1 MLGNQMIETLGK
13 NAKSAAF
20 ELAKYATLQK
30 NQFLQQLAQ
39 ALIDQTDTII
49 TENAKD
55 LANAEANGINRIM
68 MDRLRLTPE
77 RIIDIAEG
85 VRQVAALP
93 DPVGQVISG
102 YTNIDGLRILQKR
115 VPLGVVGMIFESRPN
130 VGVDAFA
137 LCFKTNNAVILR
149 GGKDA
154 IHSNQALV
162 QVIKTTLTAAGI
174 TEHAVGLVTDTSHEV
189 AREMMQATEYL
200 DVLIPRGGA
209 GLIKTV
215 KEQSRVPIIETG
227 TGNVSI
233 YVDEFANLDMATKIV
248 INAKTQRPSVCNAA
262 ESLVVHEKIAA
273 EFLPKL
279 QTAINAVQEINFK
292 VDELAAAL
300 MKGEPATEAD
310 FGTEYLDYKMSVKV
324 VSNIDQAIA
333 HINRYSTKHSESI
346 ITDNLVHADQFQAQI
361 DSAAVYVNAST
372 RFTDGF
378 VFGLGA
384 EIGISTQKLHARGPM
399 GLEALTSYKY
409 LINGNGQTR
418 S

>member
-1 MLGNQMIETLGK
+1 MIETLGK
-13 NAKSAAF
+13 HAKTAAF
-20 ELAKYATLQK
+20 ELAKYVTLEK

-39 ALIDQTDTII
+39 VLVDNTDSII
-49 TENAKD
+49 AENAKD
-55 LANAEANGINRIM
+55 LALAEANGINRIM

-77 RIIDIAEG
+77 RIVDIAEG

-93 DPVGQVISG
+93 DPVGQVING
-102 YTNIDGLRILQKR
+102 YTNIDGLRILQQR

-162 QVIKTTLTAAGI
+162 QVIKTALTAAGI

-189 AREMMQATEYL
+189 ARKMMQATEYL

-279 QTAINAVQEINFK
+279 QVAINAVQEIDFK
-292 VDELAAAL
+292 VDELAATL
-300 MKGEPATEAD
+300 MTGEPATEAD

-346 ITDNLVHADQFQAQI
+346 ITDNLAHADQFQAQI

-418 S
+418 G

>member
-1 MLGNQMIETLGK
+1 MIETLGK

-30 NQFLQQLAQ
+30 NQFLEQLAQ

-279 QTAINAVQEINFK
+279 QTAINAVQEIDFK

>member
-1 MLGNQMIETLGK
+1 MIETLGK
-13 NAKSAAF
+13 HAKTAAF
-20 ELAKYATLQK
+20 ELAKYATLEK

-39 ALIDQTDTII
+39 ALVDNTDGII
-49 TENAKD
+49 SENAKD
-55 LANAEANGINRIM
+55 LANAEANGISQIM
-68 MDRLRLTPE
+68 IDRLRLTPE
-77 RIIDIAEG
+77 RIQDIAEG

-93 DPVGQVISG
+93 DPVGQVING

-154 IHSNQALV
+154 IHSNKALV
-162 QVIKTTLTAAGI
+162 QVIKSALTAAGI
-174 TEHAVGLVTDTSHEV
+174 TENAVGLVTDTSHEV
-189 AREMMQATEYL
+189 AREMMQATDYL

-209 GLIKTV
+209 GLIRTV

-233 YVDEFANLDMATKIV
+233 YVDEFADLEMATKIV

-279 QTAINAVQEINFK
+279 QTAINTVQQIDFK
-292 VDELAAAL
+292 VDELAAELMVGQPAL
-300 MKGEPATEAD
+300 EAD

-324 VSNIDQAIA
+324 VSSIDQAID
-333 HINRYSTKHSESI
+333 HINHYSTKHSESI
-346 ITDNLVHADQFQAQI
+346 ITDNLTNADQFQAQI

-418 S
+418 G

>member
-1 MLGNQMIETLGK
+1 MIETLGK
-13 NAKSAAF
+13 HAKTAAF
-20 ELAKYATLQK
+20 ELAKYATFEK

-39 ALIDQTDTII
+39 ALVDNTDGII
-49 TENAKD
+49 SENAKD
-55 LANAEANGINRIM
+55 LANAEANGISQIM
-68 MDRLRLTPE
+68 IDRLRLTPE
-77 RIIDIAEG
+77 RIQDIAEG

-93 DPVGQVISG
+93 DPVGQIING

-154 IHSNQALV
+154 IHSNKALV
-162 QVIKTTLTAAGI
+162 QVIKSALTAAGI
-174 TEHAVGLVTDTSHEV
+174 TENAVGLVTDTSHEV
-189 AREMMQATEYL
+189 AREMMQATDYL

-209 GLIKTV
+209 GLIRTV

-233 YVDEFANLDMATKIV
+233 YVDEFADLEMATKIV

-279 QTAINAVQEINFK
+279 QTAINTVQQIDFK
-292 VDELAAAL
+292 VDELAAELMIGQPAL
-300 MKGEPATEAD
+300 EAD

-324 VSNIDQAIA
+324 VSSIDQAID
-333 HINRYSTKHSESI
+333 HINNYSTKHSESI
-346 ITDNLVHADQFQAQI
+346 ITDNLTNADQFQAQI

-418 S
+418 G

>member
-1 MLGNQMIETLGK
+1 MIETLGK
-13 NAKSAAF
+13 HAKTAAF
-20 ELAKYATLQK
+20 ELAKYATLEK

-39 ALIDQTDTII
+39 ALVDNTDGII
-49 TENAKD
+49 SENAKD
-55 LANAEANGINRIM
+55 LANAEANGISQIM
-68 MDRLRLTPE
+68 IDRLRLTPE
-77 RIIDIAEG
+77 RIQDIAEG

-93 DPVGQVISG
+93 DPVGQIING

-154 IHSNQALV
+154 IHSNKALV
-162 QVIKTTLTAAGI
+162 QVIKSALTAAGI
-174 TEHAVGLVTDTSHEV
+174 TENAVGLVTDTSHEV
-189 AREMMQATEYL
+189 AREMMQATDYL

-209 GLIKTV
+209 GLIRTV

-233 YVDEFANLDMATKIV
+233 YVDEFADLEMATKIV

-279 QTAINAVQEINFK
+279 QTAINTVQQIDFK
-292 VDELAAAL
+292 VDELAAELMIGQPAL
-300 MKGEPATEAD
+300 EAD

-324 VSNIDQAIA
+324 VSSIDQAID
-333 HINRYSTKHSESI
+333 HINNYSTKHSESI
-346 ITDNLVHADQFQAQI
+346 ITDNLTNADQFQAQI

-418 S
+418 G

>member
-1 MLGNQMIETLGK
+1 MIETLGK
-13 NAKSAAF
+13 HAKTAAF
-20 ELAKYATLQK
+20 ELAKYATLEK

-39 ALIDQTDTII
+39 ALVDNTDGII
-49 TENAKD
+49 SENAKD
-55 LANAEANGINRIM
+55 LANAEANGISQIM
-68 MDRLRLTPE
+68 IDRLRLTPE
-77 RIIDIAEG
+77 RIQDMGEG

-93 DPVGQVISG
+93 DPVGQIING

-154 IHSNQALV
+154 IHSNKALV
-162 QVIKTTLTAAGI
+162 QVIKSALTAAGI

-189 AREMMQATEYL
+189 AREMMQATDYL

-209 GLIKTV
+209 GLIRTV

-233 YVDEFANLDMATKIV
+233 YVDEFADLEMATKIV

-279 QTAINAVQEINFK
+279 QTAINTVQQIDFK
-292 VDELAAAL
+292 VDELAAELMVGQPAL
-300 MKGEPATEAD
+300 EAD

-324 VSNIDQAIA
+324 VSSIDQAID
-333 HINRYSTKHSESI
+333 HINHYSTKHSESI
-346 ITDNLVHADQFQAQI
+346 ITDNLTNADQFQAQI

-418 S
+418 G

>member
-1 MLGNQMIETLGK
+1 MIETLGK
-13 NAKSAAF
+13 HAKTAAF
-20 ELAKYATLQK
+20 ELAKYATLEK

-39 ALIDQTDTII
+39 ALVDNTAEII
-49 TENAKD
+49 SENAKD
-55 LANAEANGINRIM
+55 LANAEANGISQIM
-68 MDRLRLTPE
+68 IDRLRLTPE
-77 RIIDIAEG
+77 RIQDMAEG

-93 DPVGQVISG
+93 DPVGQIING

-154 IHSNQALV
+154 IHSNKALV
-162 QVIKTTLTAAGI
+162 QVIKSALTAAGI

-189 AREMMQATEYL
+189 AREMMQATDYL

-209 GLIKTV
+209 GLIRTV

-233 YVDEFANLDMATKIV
+233 YVDEFADLEMATKIV

-279 QTAINAVQEINFK
+279 QTAINAVQQIDFK
-292 VDELAAAL
+292 VDELAAELMVGQPAL
-300 MKGEPATEAD
+300 EAD

-324 VSNIDQAIA
+324 VSSIDQAID
-333 HINRYSTKHSESI
+333 HINNYSTKHSESI
-346 ITDNLVHADQFQAQI
+346 ITDNLTNADQFQAQI

-418 S
+418 G

>member
-1 MLGNQMIETLGK
+1 MIETLGK
-13 NAKSAAF
+13 HAKTAAF
-20 ELAKYATLQK
+20 ELAKYATLEK

-39 ALIDQTDTII
+39 ALVDNTDGII
-49 TENAKD
+49 SENAKD
-55 LANAEANGINRIM
+55 LANAEANGISQIM
-68 MDRLRLTPE
+68 IDRLRLTPE
-77 RIIDIAEG
+77 RIQDMAEG

-93 DPVGQVISG
+93 DPVGQIING

-154 IHSNQALV
+154 IHSNKALV
-162 QVIKTTLTAAGI
+162 QVIKSALTAAGI

-189 AREMMQATEYL
+189 AREMMQATDYL

-209 GLIKTV
+209 GLIRTV

-233 YVDEFANLDMATKIV
+233 YVDEFADLEMATKIV

-279 QTAINAVQEINFK
+279 QTAINAVQQIDFK
-292 VDELAAAL
+292 VDELAAELMVGQPAL
-300 MKGEPATEAD
+300 EAD

-324 VSNIDQAIA
+324 VSSIDQAID
-333 HINRYSTKHSESI
+333 HINHYSTKHSESI
-346 ITDNLVHADQFQAQI
+346 ITDNLTNADQFQAQI
-361 DSAAVYVNAST
+361 DSAVVYVNAST

-418 S
+418 G

>member
-1 MLGNQMIETLGK
+1 MIETLGK
-13 NAKSAAF
+13 HAKTAAF
-20 ELAKYATLQK
+20 ELAKYATLEK

-39 ALIDQTDTII
+39 ALVDNTAEII
-49 TENAKD
+49 SENAKD
-55 LANAEANGINRIM
+55 LANAEANGISQIM
-68 MDRLRLTPE
+68 IDRLRLTPE
-77 RIIDIAEG
+77 RIQDIAEG

-93 DPVGQVISG
+93 DPVGQVING

-154 IHSNQALV
+154 IHSNKALV
-162 QVIKTTLTAAGI
+162 QVIKSALTAAGI
-174 TEHAVGLVTDTSHEV
+174 TENAVGLVTDTSHEV
-189 AREMMQATEYL
+189 AREMMQATDYL

-209 GLIKTV
+209 GLIRTV

-233 YVDEFANLDMATKIV
+233 YVDEFADLEMATKIV

-279 QTAINAVQEINFK
+279 QTAINTVQQIDFK
-292 VDELAAAL
+292 VDELAAELMVGQPAL
-300 MKGEPATEAD
+300 EAD

-324 VSNIDQAIA
+324 VSSIDQAID
-333 HINRYSTKHSESI
+333 HINHYSTKHSESI
-346 ITDNLVHADQFQAQI
+346 ITDNLTNADQFQAQI

-372 RFTDGF
+372 RFTEGF

-418 S
+418 G

>member
-1 MLGNQMIETLGK
+1 MIETLGK
-13 NAKSAAF
+13 HAKTAAF
-20 ELAKYATLQK
+20 ELAKYATLEK
-30 NQFLQQLAQ
+30 NQFLLQLAQ
-39 ALIDQTDTII
+39 ALVDNTDEII

-55 LANAEANGINRIM
+55 LANAEANGISRIM
-68 MDRLRLTPE
+68 MDRLRLTSE

-93 DPVGQVISG
+93 DPVGQVING

-154 IHSNQALV
+154 IHSNKALV
-162 QVIKTTLTAAGI
+162 QVIKAALTAAGI
-174 TEHAVGLVTDTSHEV
+174 TEHAVGLVTDTSHDV
-189 AREMMQATEYL
+189 ARQMMQATDYL

-233 YVDEFANLDMATKIV
+233 YVDEFADLEMATKIV

-279 QTAINAVQEINFK
+279 QTAINAVQEIDFK
-292 VDELAAAL
+292 VDELAAAW
-300 MKGEPATEAD
+300 MTGQPASEVD

-324 VSNIDQAIA
+324 VSSIDQAID

-346 ITDNLVHADQFQAQI
+346 ITTNLANADQFQAQI

-409 LINGNGQTR
+409 LINGTGQTR
-418 S
+418 G

>member
-1 MLGNQMIETLGK
+1 MIETLGK
-13 NAKSAAF
+13 HAKTAAF
-20 ELAKYATLQK
+20 ELAKYATFEK

-39 ALIDQTDTII
+39 ALVDNTDGII
-49 TENAKD
+49 SENAKD
-55 LANAEANGINRIM
+55 LANAEANGISQIM
-68 MDRLRLTPE
+68 IDRLRLTPE
-77 RIIDIAEG
+77 RIQDIAEG

-93 DPVGQVISG
+93 DPVGQIING

-154 IHSNQALV
+154 IHSNKALV
-162 QVIKTTLTAAGI
+162 QVIKSALTAAGI

-189 AREMMQATEYL
+189 AREMMQATDYL

-209 GLIKTV
+209 GLIRTV

-233 YVDEFANLDMATKIV
+233 YVDEFADLEMATKIV

-279 QTAINAVQEINFK
+279 QTAINTVQQIDFK
-292 VDELAAAL
+292 VDELAAELMVGQPAL
-300 MKGEPATEAD
+300 EAD

-324 VSNIDQAIA
+324 VSSIDQAID
-333 HINRYSTKHSESI
+333 HINHYSTKHSESI
-346 ITDNLVHADQFQAQI
+346 ITDNLTNADQFQAQI

-418 S
+418 G

>member
-1 MLGNQMIETLGK
+1 MIETLGK
-13 NAKSAAF
+13 HAKTAAF
-20 ELAKYATLQK
+20 ELAKYATLEK

-39 ALIDQTDTII
+39 ALVDNTDGII
-49 TENAKD
+49 SENAKD
-55 LANAEANGINRIM
+55 LANAEANGISQIM
-68 MDRLRLTPE
+68 IDRLRLTPE
-77 RIIDIAEG
+77 RIQDMAEG

-93 DPVGQVISG
+93 DPVGQIING

-154 IHSNQALV
+154 IHSNKALV
-162 QVIKTTLTAAGI
+162 QVIKSALTAAGI

-189 AREMMQATEYL
+189 AREMMQATDYL

-209 GLIKTV
+209 GLIRTV

-233 YVDEFANLDMATKIV
+233 YVDEFADLEMATKIV

-279 QTAINAVQEINFK
+279 QAAINAVQQIDFK
-292 VDELAAAL
+292 VDELAAELMVGQPAL
-300 MKGEPATEAD
+300 EAD

-324 VSNIDQAIA
+324 VSSIDQAID
-333 HINRYSTKHSESI
+333 HINHYSTKHSESI
-346 ITDNLVHADQFQAQI
+346 ITDNLTNADQFQAQI
-361 DSAAVYVNAST
+361 DSAVVYVNAST

-418 S
+418 G

>member
-1 MLGNQMIETLGK
+1 MIDTLGQH
-13 NAKSAAF
+13 AKAASF
-20 ELAKYATLQK
+20 ELAAYTTLEK
-30 NQFLQQLAQ
+30 NQFLQALAQ
-39 ALIDQTDTII
+39 ALVDQTAHII
-49 TENAKD
+49 AENDKD
-55 LANAEANGINRIM
+55 LSNAEKNGVTGIM
-68 MDRLRLTPE
+68 IDRLRLTPE
-77 RIIDIAEG
+77 RILDMAEG
-85 VRQVAALP
+85 VKQVASLP
-93 DPVGQVISG
+93 DPIGQIISG
-102 YTNIDGLRILQKR
+102 YTNLDGLRILQKR

-130 VGVDAFA
+130 VTIDAFS

-162 QVIKTTLTAAGI
+162 QVIKETLKASAM

-189 AREMMQATEYL
+189 ARQLMQATDYL

-209 GLIKTV
+209 GLIATV
-215 KEQSRVPIIETG
+215 KAQSRVPIIETG

-233 YVDEFANLDMATKIV
+233 YVDEFADLDMATKIV

-262 ESLVVHEKIAA
+262 ESLVVHEKVAA
-273 EFLPKL
+273 DFLPKL
-279 QTAINAVQEINFK
+279 QTAIDAVQPIDFR
-292 VDELAAAL
+292 VDEKAATWL
-300 MKGEPATEAD
+300 KGTPATAAD
-310 FGTEYLDYKMSVKV
+310 FGMEYLDYKLSVKTV
-324 VSNIDQAIA
+324 TSIDEAIA

-346 ITDNLVHADQFQAQI
+346 ITENIAHAEQFQAQI

-384 EIGISTQKLHARGPM
+384 EIGVSTQKLHARGPM

-409 LINGNGQTR
+409 LINGNGHTR
-418 S
+418 G

>member
-1 MLGNQMIETLGK
+1 MIETLGK
-13 NAKSAAF
+13 HAKTAAF
-20 ELAKYATLQK
+20 ELAKYATFEK

-39 ALIDQTDTII
+39 ALVDNTDGII
-49 TENAKD
+49 SENAKD
-55 LANAEANGINRIM
+55 LANAEANGISQIM
-68 MDRLRLTPE
+68 IDRLRLTPE
-77 RIIDIAEG
+77 RIQDMAEG

-93 DPVGQVISG
+93 DPVGQIING

-154 IHSNQALV
+154 IHSNKALV
-162 QVIKTTLTAAGI
+162 QVIKSALTAAGI

-189 AREMMQATEYL
+189 AREMMQATDYL

-209 GLIKTV
+209 GLIRTV

-233 YVDEFANLDMATKIV
+233 YVDEFADLEMATKIV

-279 QTAINAVQEINFK
+279 QTAINTVQQIDFK
-292 VDELAAAL
+292 VDELAAELMVGQPAL
-300 MKGEPATEAD
+300 EAD

-324 VSNIDQAIA
+324 VSSIDQAID
-333 HINRYSTKHSESI
+333 HINHYSTKHSESI
-346 ITDNLVHADQFQAQI
+346 ITDNLTNADQFQAQI

-418 S
+418 G

>member
-1 MLGNQMIETLGK
+1 MIETLGK
-13 NAKSAAF
+13 HAKTAAF
-20 ELAKYATLQK
+20 ELAKYATFEK

-39 ALIDQTDTII
+39 ALVDNTDGII
-49 TENAKD
+49 SENAKD
-55 LANAEANGINRIM
+55 LANAEANGISQIM
-68 MDRLRLTPE
+68 IDRLRLTPE
-77 RIIDIAEG
+77 RIQDMAEG

-93 DPVGQVISG
+93 DPVGQIING

-154 IHSNQALV
+154 IHSNKALV
-162 QVIKTTLTAAGI
+162 QVIKSALTAAGI
-174 TEHAVGLVTDTSHEV
+174 TENAVGLVTDTSHEV
-189 AREMMQATEYL
+189 AREMMQATDYL

-209 GLIKTV
+209 GLIRTV

-233 YVDEFANLDMATKIV
+233 YVDEFADLEMATKIV

-279 QTAINAVQEINFK
+279 QTAINAVQQIDFK
-292 VDELAAAL
+292 VDELAAELMVGQPAL
-300 MKGEPATEAD
+300 EAD

-324 VSNIDQAIA
+324 VSSIDQAID
-333 HINRYSTKHSESI
+333 HINNYSTKHSESI
-346 ITDNLVHADQFQAQI
+346 ITDNLTNADQFQAQI

-418 S
+418 G

>member
-1 MLGNQMIETLGK
+1 MIETLGK
-13 NAKSAAF
+13 HAKTAAF
-20 ELAKYATLQK
+20 ELAKYATLEK

-39 ALIDQTDTII
+39 ALVDNTAEII
-49 TENAKD
+49 SENAKD
-55 LANAEANGINRIM
+55 LANAEANGISQIM
-68 MDRLRLTPE
+68 IDRLRLTPE
-77 RIIDIAEG
+77 RIQDIAEG

-93 DPVGQVISG
+93 DPVGQVING

-154 IHSNQALV
+154 IHSSKALV
-162 QVIKTTLTAAGI
+162 QVIKSALTAAGI
-174 TEHAVGLVTDTSHEV
+174 TENAVGLVTDTSHEV
-189 AREMMQATEYL
+189 AREMMQATDYL

-209 GLIKTV
+209 GLIRTV

-233 YVDEFANLDMATKIV
+233 YVDEFADLEMATKIV

-279 QTAINAVQEINFK
+279 QTAINTVQQIDFK
-292 VDELAAAL
+292 VDELAAELMVGQPAL
-300 MKGEPATEAD
+300 EAD

-324 VSNIDQAIA
+324 VSSIDQAID
-333 HINRYSTKHSESI
+333 HINHYSTKHSESI
-346 ITDNLVHADQFQAQI
+346 ITDNLTNADQFQAQI

-418 S
+418 G

>member
-1 MLGNQMIETLGK
+1 MIETLGK
-13 NAKSAAF
+13 HAKTAAF
-20 ELAKYATLQK
+20 ELAKYATLEK

-39 ALIDQTDTII
+39 ALVDNTAEII
-49 TENAKD
+49 SENAKD
-55 LANAEANGINRIM
+55 LANAEANGISQIM
-68 MDRLRLTPE
+68 IDRLRLTPE
-77 RIIDIAEG
+77 RIQDIAEG

-93 DPVGQVISG
+93 DPVGQVING

-154 IHSNQALV
+154 IHSNKALV
-162 QVIKTTLTAAGI
+162 QVIKSALTAAGI
-174 TEHAVGLVTDTSHEV
+174 TENAVGLVTDTSHEL
-189 AREMMQATEYL
+189 AREMMQATDYL

-209 GLIKTV
+209 GLIRTV

-233 YVDEFANLDMATKIV
+233 YVDEFADLEMATKIV

-279 QTAINAVQEINFK
+279 QTAINTVQQIDFK
-292 VDELAAAL
+292 VDELAAELMVGQPAL
-300 MKGEPATEAD
+300 EAD

-324 VSNIDQAIA
+324 VSSIDQAID
-333 HINRYSTKHSESI
+333 HINHYSTKHSESI
-346 ITDNLVHADQFQAQI
+346 ITDNLTNADQFQAQI

-378 VFGLGA
+378 VFGLGS

-399 GLEALTSYKY
+399 GLEALTSTKY
-409 LINGNGQTR
+409 LIDGTGQIR
-418 S
+418 

>member
-1 MLGNQMIETLGK
+1 MIETLGK
-13 NAKSAAF
+13 HAKTAAF
-20 ELAKYATLQK
+20 ELAKYATLEK

-39 ALIDQTDTII
+39 VLVDNTDSII
-49 TENAKD
+49 AENAKD

-77 RIIDIAEG
+77 RIVDIAEG

-93 DPVGQVISG
+93 DPVGQVING

-162 QVIKTTLTAAGI
+162 QVIKTALTAAGI

-279 QTAINAVQEINFK
+279 QVAINAVQEIDFK
-292 VDELAAAL
+292 VDELAATL
-300 MKGEPATEAD
+300 MTGEPATEAD

-346 ITDNLVHADQFQAQI
+346 ITDNLAHADQFQAQI

-418 S
+418 G

>member
-1 MLGNQMIETLGK
+1 MIETLGK
-13 NAKSAAF
+13 QAKTAAF
-20 ELAKYATLQK
+20 ELATYATLEK
-30 NQFLQQLAQ
+30 NQFLQTLAQ
-39 ALIDQTDTII
+39 ALVDNTAAII
-49 TENAKD
+49 AENAKD
-55 LANAEANGINRIM
+55 LAHAEANGINAIM
-68 MDRLRLTPE
+68 LDRLRLTPE
-77 RIIDIAEG
+77 RIADIAEG

-93 DPVGQVISG
+93 DPVGQVMSG
-102 YTNIDGLRILQKR
+102 YTNLDGLRILQKR

-162 QVIKTTLTAAGI
+162 QVIKRALRDAGI
-174 TEHAVGLVTDTSHEV
+174 TEDAVGLVTDTSHDV
-189 AREMMQATEYL
+189 ARKMMQATDYL

-233 YVDEFANLDMATKIV
+233 YVDEFADLEMAIKIV

-273 EFLPKL
+273 TFLPKL
-279 QTAINAVQEINFK
+279 QTAINAVQQIDFK
-292 VDELAAAL
+292 VDTLAAAL
-300 MKGEPATEAD
+300 MTGELATEAD
-310 FGTEYLDYKMSVKV
+310 FGAEYLDYEMSVKV
-324 VSNIDQAIA
+324 VSSIDQAIT

-346 ITDNLVHADQFQAQI
+346 ITDNLAHAEQFQAQI

-418 S
+418 G

>member
-1 MLGNQMIETLGK
+1 MIETLGK
-13 NAKSAAF
+13 HAKTAAF
-20 ELAKYATLQK
+20 ELAKYATLEK
-30 NQFLQQLAQ
+30 NQFLLQLAQ
-39 ALIDQTDTII
+39 ALVDNTDEII

-55 LANAEANGINRIM
+55 LANAEANGISWIM
-68 MDRLRLTPE
+68 MDRLRLTSE

-85 VRQVAALP
+85 VHQVAALP
-93 DPVGQVISG
+93 DPVGQVING

-162 QVIKTTLTAAGI
+162 QVIKSALTAAGI
-174 TEHAVGLVTDTSHEV
+174 TEHAVGLVTDTSHDV
-189 AREMMQATEYL
+189 ARQMMQATDYL

-233 YVDEFANLDMATKIV
+233 YVDEFADLEMATKIV

-279 QTAINAVQEINFK
+279 QTAINAVQEIDFK
-292 VDELAAAL
+292 VDELASAW
-300 MKGEPATEAD
+300 MTGQPASEVD

-324 VSNIDQAIA
+324 VSSIDQAID

-346 ITDNLVHADQFQAQI
+346 ITTNLANADQFQAQI

-409 LINGNGQTR
+409 LINGTGQTR
-418 S
+418 G

>member
-1 MLGNQMIETLGK
+1 MIETLGK
-13 NAKSAAF
+13 HAKTAAF
-20 ELAKYATLQK
+20 ELAKYATLEK

-39 ALIDQTDTII
+39 ALVDNTDGII
-49 TENAKD
+49 SENAKD
-55 LANAEANGINRIM
+55 LANAEANGISQIM
-68 MDRLRLTPE
+68 IDRLRLTPE
-77 RIIDIAEG
+77 RIQDMAEG

-93 DPVGQVISG
+93 DPVGQIING

-154 IHSNQALV
+154 IHSNKALV
-162 QVIKTTLTAAGI
+162 QVIKSALTAAGI

-189 AREMMQATEYL
+189 AREMMQATDYL

-209 GLIKTV
+209 GLIRTV

-233 YVDEFANLDMATKIV
+233 YVDEFADLEMATKIV

-279 QTAINAVQEINFK
+279 QTAINAVQQIDFK
-292 VDELAAAL
+292 VDELAAELMVGQPAL
-300 MKGEPATEAD
+300 EAD

-324 VSNIDQAIA
+324 VSSIDQAID
-333 HINRYSTKHSESI
+333 HINHYTTKHSESI
-346 ITDNLVHADQFQAQI
+346 ITDNLTNADQFQAQI

-418 S
+418 G

>member
-1 MLGNQMIETLGK
+1 MIETLGK
-13 NAKSAAF
+13 HAKTAAF
-20 ELAKYATLQK
+20 ELAKYATLEK

-39 ALIDQTDTII
+39 ALVDNTAEII
-49 TENAKD
+49 SENAKD
-55 LANAEANGINRIM
+55 LANAEANGISQIM
-68 MDRLRLTPE
+68 IDRLRLTPE
-77 RIIDIAEG
+77 RIQDIAEG

-93 DPVGQVISG
+93 DPVGQVING

-154 IHSNQALV
+154 IHSNKALV
-162 QVIKTTLTAAGI
+162 QVIKSALTAAGI
-174 TEHAVGLVTDTSHEV
+174 TENAVGLVTDTSHEV
-189 AREMMQATEYL
+189 AREMMQATDYL

-209 GLIKTV
+209 GLIRTV

-233 YVDEFANLDMATKIV
+233 YVDEFADLEMATKIV

-279 QTAINAVQEINFK
+279 QTAINAVQQIDFK
-292 VDELAAAL
+292 VDELAAELMVGQPAL
-300 MKGEPATEAD
+300 EAD

-324 VSNIDQAIA
+324 VSSIDQAID
-333 HINRYSTKHSESI
+333 HINNYSTKHSESI
-346 ITDNLVHADQFQAQI
+346 ITDNLTNADQFQAQI

-418 S
+418 G

>member
-1 MLGNQMIETLGK
+1 MIETLGK
-13 NAKSAAF
+13 HAKTAAF
-20 ELAKYATLQK
+20 ELAKYATLEK

-39 ALIDQTDTII
+39 ALVDNTAEII
-49 TENAKD
+49 SENAKD
-55 LANAEANGINRIM
+55 LANAEANGISQIM
-68 MDRLRLTPE
+68 IDRLRLTPE
-77 RIIDIAEG
+77 RIQDIAEG

-93 DPVGQVISG
+93 DPVGQVING

-154 IHSNQALV
+154 IHSNKALV
-162 QVIKTTLTAAGI
+162 QVIKSALTAAGI
-174 TEHAVGLVTDTSHEV
+174 TENAVGLVTDTSHEV
-189 AREMMQATEYL
+189 AREMMQATDYL

-209 GLIKTV
+209 GLIRTV

-233 YVDEFANLDMATKIV
+233 YVDEFADLEMATKIV

-279 QTAINAVQEINFK
+279 QTAINTVQQIDFK
-292 VDELAAAL
+292 VDELAAELMVGQPAL
-300 MKGEPATEAD
+300 EAD

-324 VSNIDQAIA
+324 VSSIDQAID
-333 HINRYSTKHSESI
+333 HINQYSTKHSESI
-346 ITDNLVHADQFQAQI
+346 ITDNLTNADQFQAQI

-418 S
+418 G

>member
-1 MLGNQMIETLGK
+1 MIETLGK
-13 NAKSAAF
+13 HAKTAAF
-20 ELAKYATLQK
+20 ELAKYATLEK

-39 ALIDQTDTII
+39 ALVDNTDGII
-49 TENAKD
+49 SENAKD
-55 LANAEANGINRIM
+55 LANAEANGISQIM
-68 MDRLRLTPE
+68 IDRLRLTPE
-77 RIIDIAEG
+77 RIQDIAEG

-93 DPVGQVISG
+93 DPVGQIING

-154 IHSNQALV
+154 IHSNKALV
-162 QVIKTTLTAAGI
+162 QVIKSALTAAGI

-189 AREMMQATEYL
+189 AREMMQATDYL

-209 GLIKTV
+209 GLIRTV

-233 YVDEFANLDMATKIV
+233 YVDEFADLEMATKIV

-279 QTAINAVQEINFK
+279 QTAINTVQQIDFK
-292 VDELAAAL
+292 VDELAAELMVGQPAL
-300 MKGEPATEAD
+300 EAD

-324 VSNIDQAIA
+324 VSSIDQAID
-333 HINRYSTKHSESI
+333 HINNYSTKHSESI
-346 ITDNLVHADQFQAQI
+346 ITDNLTNADQFQAQI

-418 S
+418 G

>member
-1 MLGNQMIETLGK
+1 MIETLGK
-13 NAKSAAF
+13 HAKTAAF
-20 ELAKYATLQK
+20 ELAKYATLEK

-39 ALIDQTDTII
+39 ALVDNTAEII
-49 TENAKD
+49 SENAKD
-55 LANAEANGINRIM
+55 LANAEANGISQIM
-68 MDRLRLTPE
+68 IDRLRLTPE
-77 RIIDIAEG
+77 RIQDMAEG

-93 DPVGQVISG
+93 DPVGQIING

-154 IHSNQALV
+154 IHSNKALV
-162 QVIKTTLTAAGI
+162 QVIKSALTAAGI

-189 AREMMQATEYL
+189 AREMMQATDYL

-209 GLIKTV
+209 GLIRTV

-233 YVDEFANLDMATKIV
+233 YVDEFADLEMATKIV

-279 QTAINAVQEINFK
+279 QTAINAVQQIDFK
-292 VDELAAAL
+292 VDELAAELMIGQPAL
-300 MKGEPATEAD
+300 EAD

-324 VSNIDQAIA
+324 VSSIDQAID
-333 HINRYSTKHSESI
+333 HINHYSTKHSESI
-346 ITDNLVHADQFQAQI
+346 ITDNLTNADQFQAQI

-418 S
+418 G

>member
-1 MLGNQMIETLGK
+1 MIETLGK

-248 INAKTQRPSVCNAA
+248 INAKTQRPSVCNAV
-262 ESLVVHEKIAA
+262 ERLVVHEKIAA

>member
-1 MLGNQMIETLGK
+1 MIETLGK
-13 NAKSAAF
+13 HAKTAAF
-20 ELAKYATLQK
+20 ELAKYATFEK

-39 ALIDQTDTII
+39 ALVDNTAEII
-49 TENAKD
+49 SENAKD
-55 LANAEANGINRIM
+55 LANAEANGISQIM
-68 MDRLRLTPE
+68 IDRLRLTPE
-77 RIIDIAEG
+77 RIQDIAEG

-93 DPVGQVISG
+93 DPVGQVING

-154 IHSNQALV
+154 IHSNKALV
-162 QVIKTTLTAAGI
+162 QVIKSALTAAGI
-174 TEHAVGLVTDTSHEV
+174 TENAVGLVTDTSHEV
-189 AREMMQATEYL
+189 AREMMQATDYL

-209 GLIKTV
+209 GLIRTV

-233 YVDEFANLDMATKIV
+233 YVDEFADLEMATKIV

-279 QTAINAVQEINFK
+279 QTAINTVQQIDFK
-292 VDELAAAL
+292 VDELAAELMIGQPAL
-300 MKGEPATEAD
+300 EAD

-324 VSNIDQAIA
+324 VSSIDQAID
-333 HINRYSTKHSESI
+333 HINNYSTKHSESI
-346 ITDNLVHADQFQAQI
+346 ITDNLTNADQFQAQI

-418 S
+418 G

>member
-1 MLGNQMIETLGK
+1 MIETLGK
-13 NAKSAAF
+13 HAKTAAF
-20 ELAKYATLQK
+20 ELAKYATLEK

-39 ALIDQTDTII
+39 ALVDNTAEII
-49 TENAKD
+49 SENAKD
-55 LANAEANGINRIM
+55 LANAEANGISQIM
-68 MDRLRLTPE
+68 IDRLRLTPE
-77 RIIDIAEG
+77 RIQDIAEG

-93 DPVGQVISG
+93 DPVGQIING

-154 IHSNQALV
+154 IHSNKALV
-162 QVIKTTLTAAGI
+162 QVIKSALTAAGI

-189 AREMMQATEYL
+189 AREMMQATDYL

-209 GLIKTV
+209 GLIRTV

-233 YVDEFANLDMATKIV
+233 YVDEFADLEMATKIV

-279 QTAINAVQEINFK
+279 QTAINTVQQIDFK
-292 VDELAAAL
+292 VDELAAELMVGQPAL
-300 MKGEPATEAD
+300 EAD

-324 VSNIDQAIA
+324 VSSIDQAID
-333 HINRYSTKHSESI
+333 HINHYSTKHSESI
-346 ITDNLVHADQFQAQI
+346 ITDNLTNADQFQAQI

-418 S
+418 G

>member
-1 MLGNQMIETLGK
+1 MIETLGK
-13 NAKSAAF
+13 HAKTAAF
-20 ELAKYATLQK
+20 ELAKYATFEK

-39 ALIDQTDTII
+39 ALVDNTDGII
-49 TENAKD
+49 SENAKD
-55 LANAEANGINRIM
+55 LANAEANGISQIM
-68 MDRLRLTPE
+68 IDRLRLTPE
-77 RIIDIAEG
+77 RIQDMAEG

-93 DPVGQVISG
+93 DPVGQIING

-154 IHSNQALV
+154 IHSNKALV
-162 QVIKTTLTAAGI
+162 QVIKSALTAAGI

-189 AREMMQATEYL
+189 AREMMQATDYL

-209 GLIKTV
+209 GLIRTV

-233 YVDEFANLDMATKIV
+233 YVDEFADLEMATKIV

-279 QTAINAVQEINFK
+279 QTAINTVQQIDFK
-292 VDELAAAL
+292 VDELAAELMVGQPAL
-300 MKGEPATEAD
+300 EAD

-324 VSNIDQAIA
+324 VSSIDQAID
-333 HINRYSTKHSESI
+333 HINNYSTKHSESI
-346 ITDNLVHADQFQAQI
+346 ITDNLTNADQFQAQI

-418 S
+418 G

>member
-1 MLGNQMIETLGK
+1 MIETLGK
-13 NAKSAAF
+13 HAKTAAF
-20 ELAKYATLQK
+20 ELAKYATLEK

-39 ALIDQTDTII
+39 ALVDNTAEII
-49 TENAKD
+49 SENAKD
-55 LANAEANGINRIM
+55 LANAEANGISQIM
-68 MDRLRLTPE
+68 IDRLRLTPE
-77 RIIDIAEG
+77 RIQDIAEG

-93 DPVGQVISG
+93 DPVGQIING

-154 IHSNQALV
+154 IHSNKALV
-162 QVIKTTLTAAGI
+162 QVIKSALTAAGI

-189 AREMMQATEYL
+189 AREMMQATDYL

-209 GLIKTV
+209 GLIRTV

-233 YVDEFANLDMATKIV
+233 YVDEFADLEMATKIV

-279 QTAINAVQEINFK
+279 QTAINTVQQIDFK
-292 VDELAAAL
+292 VDELAAELMIGQPAL
-300 MKGEPATEAD
+300 EAD

-324 VSNIDQAIA
+324 VSSIDQAID
-333 HINRYSTKHSESI
+333 HINHYSTKHSESI
-346 ITDNLVHADQFQAQI
+346 ITDNLTNADQFQAQI

-418 S
+418 G

>member
-1 MLGNQMIETLGK
+1 MIETLGK

-130 VGVDAFA
+130 VGVYAFA

>member
-1 MLGNQMIETLGK
+1 MIETLGK
-13 NAKSAAF
+13 HAKTAAF
-20 ELAKYATLQK
+20 ELAKYATFEK

-39 ALIDQTDTII
+39 ALVDNTAEII
-49 TENAKD
+49 SENAKD
-55 LANAEANGINRIM
+55 LANAEANGISQIM
-68 MDRLRLTPE
+68 IDRLRLTPE
-77 RIIDIAEG
+77 RIQDIAEG

-93 DPVGQVISG
+93 DPVGQIING

-154 IHSNQALV
+154 IHSNKALV
-162 QVIKTTLTAAGI
+162 QVIKSALTAAGI

-189 AREMMQATEYL
+189 AREMMQATDYL

-209 GLIKTV
+209 GLIRTV

-233 YVDEFANLDMATKIV
+233 YVDEFADLEMATKIV

-279 QTAINAVQEINFK
+279 QTAINTVQQIDFK
-292 VDELAAAL
+292 VDELAAELMIGQPAL
-300 MKGEPATEAD
+300 EAD

-324 VSNIDQAIA
+324 VSSIDQAID
-333 HINRYSTKHSESI
+333 HINNYSTKHSESI
-346 ITDNLVHADQFQAQI
+346 ITDNLTNADQFQAQI

-418 S
+418 G

>member
-1 MLGNQMIETLGK
+1 MIETLGK
-13 NAKSAAF
+13 HAKTAAF
-20 ELAKYATLQK
+20 ELAKYATLEK

-39 ALIDQTDTII
+39 ALVDNTAEII
-49 TENAKD
+49 SENAKD
-55 LANAEANGINRIM
+55 LANAEANGISQIM
-68 MDRLRLTPE
+68 IDRLRLTPE
-77 RIIDIAEG
+77 RIQDMAEG

-93 DPVGQVISG
+93 DPVGQIING

-154 IHSNQALV
+154 IHSNKALV
-162 QVIKTTLTAAGI
+162 QVIKSALTAAGI

-189 AREMMQATEYL
+189 AREMMQATDYL

-209 GLIKTV
+209 GLIRTV

-233 YVDEFANLDMATKIV
+233 YVDEFADLEMATKIV

-279 QTAINAVQEINFK
+279 QTAINAIQQIDFK
-292 VDELAAAL
+292 VDELAAELMVGQPAL
-300 MKGEPATEAD
+300 EAD

-324 VSNIDQAIA
+324 VSSIDQAID
-333 HINRYSTKHSESI
+333 HINHYSTKHSESI
-346 ITDNLVHADQFQAQI
+346 ITDNLTNADQFQAQI

-418 S
+418 G

>member
-1 MLGNQMIETLGK
+1 MIETLGK
-13 NAKSAAF
+13 HAKTAAF
-20 ELAKYATLQK
+20 ELAKYATLEK

-39 ALIDQTDTII
+39 ALVDNTAEII
-49 TENAKD
+49 SENAKD
-55 LANAEANGINRIM
+55 LANAEANGISQIM
-68 MDRLRLTPE
+68 IDRLRLTPE
-77 RIIDIAEG
+77 RIQDIAEG

-93 DPVGQVISG
+93 DPVGQVING

-154 IHSNQALV
+154 IHSNKALV
-162 QVIKTTLTAAGI
+162 QVIKSALTAAGI
-174 TEHAVGLVTDTSHEV
+174 TENAVGLVTDTSHEV
-189 AREMMQATEYL
+189 AREMMQATDYL

-209 GLIKTV
+209 GLIRTV

-233 YVDEFANLDMATKIV
+233 YVDEFADLEMATKIV

-279 QTAINAVQEINFK
+279 QTAINTVQQIDFK
-292 VDELAAAL
+292 VDELAAELMVGQPAL
-300 MKGEPATEAD
+300 EAD

-324 VSNIDQAIA
+324 VSSIDQAID
-333 HINRYSTKHSESI
+333 HINHYSTKHSESI
-346 ITDNLVHADQFQAQI
+346 ITDNLTNADQFQAQI

-378 VFGLGA
+378 VFGLGS

-418 S
+418 G

>member
-1 MLGNQMIETLGK
+1 MIETLGK
-13 NAKSAAF
+13 HAKTAAF
-20 ELAKYATLQK
+20 ELAKYATLEK

-39 ALIDQTDTII
+39 VLVDNTDSII
-49 TENAKD
+49 AENAKD
-55 LANAEANGINRIM
+55 LALAEANGINRIM

-77 RIIDIAEG
+77 RIVDIAEG

-93 DPVGQVISG
+93 DPVGQVING

-162 QVIKTTLTAAGI
+162 QVIKTALTAAGI

-279 QTAINAVQEINFK
+279 QAAINAVQEIDFK
-292 VDELAAAL
+292 VDELAATL
-300 MKGEPATEAD
+300 MTGEPATEAD

-346 ITDNLVHADQFQAQI
+346 ITDNLAHADQFQAQI

-418 S
+418 G